1 MSQTWHDGNEDADN
15 IQNCSRSWPMLL
27 KQFLLISQTI
37 FKTSDFIKS
46 FYDLLVLTMKKIL

>member
-15 IQNCSRSWPMLL
+15 IQNCSSSWPMLL

-46 FYDLLVLTMKKIL
+46 YWF